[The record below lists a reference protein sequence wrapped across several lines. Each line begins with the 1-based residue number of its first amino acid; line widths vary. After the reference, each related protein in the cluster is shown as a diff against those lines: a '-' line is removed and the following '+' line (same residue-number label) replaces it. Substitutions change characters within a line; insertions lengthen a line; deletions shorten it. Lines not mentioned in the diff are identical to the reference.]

1 MTKLHEWIENTLLAL
16 NLTDSMEQKTGF
28 TRLGFS
34 REEKL
39 AHEQFRNIASSLALK
54 TQQDEVGNQ
63 WAIWEVDPDAP
74 TIGLG
79 SHLDTV
85 IEGGGY
91 DGVVGIVAALGA
103 IRELKR
109 KRIKPKKNI
118 AILCFISEESA
129 RFGVSTIGSK
139 TLIGKVDK
147 NKWENMKDYEHVTIR
162 QAMEQYGL
170 NWETFHQAYCE
181 DNRFESFIELHIEQG
196 NHLYQNHIDIG
207 IVYGISTPIRL
218 KVTAYGQSNHTGTTQ
233 MYERK
238 DALVAIAP
246 LINVVQK
253 EATEINKQ
261 SEQAFVATVSTVN
274 VLPNAMN
281 VIPGKVELGIDIR
294 SVDDKL
300 KRQFVSLVE
309 TYCKR
314 LEKEN
319 QIEIRIDEI
328 VNEKAVLLDKDIQ
341 QKLTNICDE
350 LKISYCHMNSGAGH
364 DVMNMAKRWPSG
376 LIFIPSVNG
385 ISHHPDEYTPLRN
398 IQIGVSVLAA
408 YLEREV
414 GGCTT
419 S

>member
-1 MTKLHEWIENTLLAL
+1 
-16 NLTDSMEQKTGF
+16 
-28 TRLGFS
+28 
-34 REEKL
+34 
-39 AHEQFRNIASSLALK
+39 
-54 TQQDEVGNQ
+54 
-63 WAIWEVDPDAP
+63 
-74 TIGLG
+74 
-79 SHLDTV
+79 
-85 IEGGGY
+85 
-91 DGVVGIVAALGA
+91 GA

-129 RFGVSTIGSK
+129 RSGVSTIGSK

-181 DNRFESFIELHIEQG
+181 DNRCESFIELHIEQG

-253 EATEINKQ
+253 EAAEINKQ

-328 VNEKAVLLDKDIQ
+328 VNE
-341 QKLTNICDE
+341 
-350 LKISYCHMNSGAGH
+350 
-364 DVMNMAKRWPSG
+364 
-376 LIFIPSVNG
+376 
-385 ISHHPDEYTPLRN
+385 
-398 IQIGVSVLAA
+398 
-408 YLEREV
+408 
-414 GGCTT
+414 
-419 S
+419 